1 MNYIYDI
8 LLNFKKEFFEFYEW
22 NLNDDII
29 NIRKIPVFKVRK
41 NQLYDFKN
49 CNLKLNQKFLK
60 SIFNKSEIFKGR
72 NKKSIKYSFLVGNND
87 DVLAIYLDDE
97 GKILYKSDLLIDEY
111 EDTLEVMNELDI
123 TDIEYETICTNS
135 FDFKTRNEK
144 EKICYIIN
152 HLYKT
157 SEDKLKYLYY
167 EFFDKKEENID
178 VIKNTIIKKIDNDFN
193 FVNKVYDFYKLISY
207 KTR

>member
-29 NIRKIPVFKVRK
+29 HIRKIPVFKVRK

-72 NKKSIKYSFLVGNND
+72 NKKSIKLRHRW
-87 DVLAIYLDDE
+87 
-97 GKILYKSDLLIDEY
+97 K
-111 EDTLEVMNELDI
+111 
-123 TDIEYETICTNS
+123 
-135 FDFKTRNEK
+135 
-144 EKICYIIN
+144 
-152 HLYKT
+152 
-157 SEDKLKYLYY
+157 
-167 EFFDKKEENID
+167 
-178 VIKNTIIKKIDNDFN
+178 
-193 FVNKVYDFYKLISY
+193 
-207 KTR
+207 